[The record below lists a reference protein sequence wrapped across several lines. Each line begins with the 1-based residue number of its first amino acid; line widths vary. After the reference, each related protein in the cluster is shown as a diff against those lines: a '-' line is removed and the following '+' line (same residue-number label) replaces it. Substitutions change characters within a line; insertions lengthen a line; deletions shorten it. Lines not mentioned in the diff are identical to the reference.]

1 VNEVFTNLIES
12 LKRQGKAFE
21 QALRGKSR
29 GKWDKLQ
36 DEDGGDA
43 LALDTYAKQ
52 LTDDILNNTALYN
65 ELHTSL
71 TVTKIDPATSPG
83 SVQSVRAQLQDNY
96 LTSTKHAFELRYKT
110 RLQMMADAMSR
121 RLAQDGGLL
130 HASAVQTV
138 EPLYN
143 INGTK
148 TSTSVTS
155 KDGKSLGTDS
165 GVKNAVSSADAYWL
179 KARLHEVH

>member
-52 LTDDILNNTALYN
+52 L
-65 ELHTSL
+65 
-71 TVTKIDPATSPG
+71 KIG
-83 SVQSVRAQLQDNY
+83 RA
-96 LTSTKHAFELRYKT
+96 H
-110 RLQMMADAMSR
+110 
-121 RLAQDGGLL
+121 
-130 HASAVQTV
+130 V
-138 EPLYN
+138 
-143 INGTK
+143 
-148 TSTSVTS
+148 
-155 KDGKSLGTDS
+155 
-165 GVKNAVSSADAYWL
+165 
-179 KARLHEVH
+179 